1 MNFKEEY
8 RNYNEAIRPDR
19 ALVEEMKEAAREW
32 KEDRRK
38 NLLRVTRDLMA
49 AAAACVFIFVG
60 IPVIAA
66 NVDPVYAVMYRVL
79 PETAQLFR
87 LVQRSDE
94 QLGIRME
101 VVSAYV
107 HENELQAYITLQD
120 LEGDR
125 IDETTDLYDSYS
137 ICLPF
142 PGSGTCQ
149 YVDFD
154 SETGKASFLVTLW
167 NWSKEGAGPQD
178 ITGKKITFALREFLS
193 CKEEYLNL
201 EIPVSWSEVQEEPE
215 VTTFRLRGGSVPNVV
230 KGDSGN
236 PVPSGRMLKPGEP
249 DERLSVEG
257 IELTGM
263 GYIDGLLHIQTMAP
277 RLLETDNHCE
287 LYLVDKDGNRR
298 HCDYSL
304 NAFGNTEET
313 KDTDYQDSIFDITPE
328 ELENYTLHGDFT
340 ITGVHV
346 KGNWTVTFP
355 VGEE

>member
-8 RNYNEAIRPDR
+8 RSYNEAIRPNQ
-19 ALVEEMKEAAREW
+19 ALVEEMKETAGEQGQ
-32 KEDRRK
+32 DRRSS
-38 NLLRVTRDLMA
+38 LLRVAGDMMA
-49 AAAACVFIFVG
+49 VAAACVFVFAG

-66 NVDPVYAVMYRVL
+66 NVDPIYAVMYRIL
-79 PETAQLFR
+79 PDTAQFFR
-87 LVQRSDE
+87 MVQRSDE
-94 QLGIRME
+94 QMGIRME

-142 PGSGTCQ
+142 PGSGSCQ
-149 YVDFD
+149 YVDYD

-167 NWSKEGAGPQD
+167 NWSKDGVGQQD
-178 ITGKKITFALREFLS
+178 IAGKKVTFALREFLS
-193 CKEEYLNL
+193 CKEEYENL
-201 EIPVSWSEVQEEPE
+201 VIPVSWSEVQTEPE
-215 VTTFRLRGGSVPNVV
+215 IIAFRLRGGSAPNVV
-230 KGDSGN
+230 KGDSEN

-249 DERLSVEG
+249 DARLDVEG

-277 RLLETDNHCE
+277 RLLETDNHCA

-298 HCDYSL
+298 HCDYTL

-313 KDTDYQDSIFDITPE
+313 KDTDYQDSIFDVSPE

-340 ITGVHV
+340 ISGVHI
-346 KGNWTVTFP
+346 KGNWSVTFP
-355 VGEE
+355 IGEE